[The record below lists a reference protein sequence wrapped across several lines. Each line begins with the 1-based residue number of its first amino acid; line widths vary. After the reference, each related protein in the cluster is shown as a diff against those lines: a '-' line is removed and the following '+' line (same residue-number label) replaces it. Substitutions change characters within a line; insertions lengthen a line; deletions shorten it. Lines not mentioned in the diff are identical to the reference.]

1 MNGAAAR
8 SSTFAIVLRSV
19 LLFCVTFGTDALG
32 FALPT
37 LGARLALPLLSS
49 GIAVGAVYR
58 WGRSMWPAVGLAG
71 FAIERSLGAPLLAAV
86 GAGAGLALGV
96 LLTDWLLRH
105 WRFDPGFNRGRDVST
120 FLLAAIIG
128 MAVPPSIGQFG
139 YLLVGDS
146 APEGWWLPWARWWGD
161 NTAGVLLVSP
171 LLLAITRQ
179 SLVRRSSRWFAETV
193 WLLAFAALIAAIFLV
208 PGATGR
214 APVAVSV
221 LTLVV
226 VAAIRFGLVAA
237 AAATLV
243 VSIVM
248 AVSFA
253 FDFGAFG
260 GYSAIAGLVALWSFS
275 GAAAGLTLLIT
286 ALLAERDAAAA
297 ARLGAERR
305 YAQIFDRSPQPMWV
319 HDPLTLRF
327 LLVNEAAV
335 QQYGWSREDLVAREI
350 TLLEAPDEEHVVPP
364 LAAGELLA
372 IPGPY
377 ETRHRTR
384 NGTVL
389 DVEVWTRSIELGG
402 ETGELV
408 FAIDVT
414 ERRALSRALLE
425 AISGEQRRIGQD
437 MHDGLGQE
445 LTGLALTAR
454 ALEIQATRDALGIAP
469 ELDRLA
475 KLASACIES
484 TRRIV
489 RGLSPLS
496 DADGNLP
503 AAIEALARTS
513 SLSGTDVQARAH
525 FDAPLSLPV
534 EARTHLLRIVQEAVQ
549 NALKHAHAD
558 SVAVE
563 LWVRPGAVMLSIE
576 DDGRG
581 LPPGSD
587 AGHGLGMRTMRFR
600 AAAIGGRLSVSA
612 RRGGGTRIVC
622 EAPQAAVEAIRA

>member
-1 MNGAAAR
+1 V
-8 SSTFAIVLRSV
+8 SSPSKGDGTLAIVLRNVLVFSV
-19 LLFCVTFGTDALG
+19 TYGSGALG
-32 FALPT
+32 FALPV
-37 LGARLALPLLSS
+37 LGARLALPLLPT
-49 GIAVGAVYR
+49 GIAIGALYR
-58 WGRSMWPAVGLAG
+58 WGRAMWPAVFVAG
-71 FAIERSLGAPLLAAV
+71 FAIERSLDAPVIAAV
-86 GAGAGLALGV
+86 GVGAGLTAGV

-105 WRFDPGFNRGRDVST
+105 WRFDPGFTRGRDVST
-120 FLLAAIIG
+120 FLLAAVIG
-128 MAVPPSIGQFG
+128 MVVPPTLGQLG
-139 YLLVGDS
+139 YLLAGDS
-146 APEGWWLPWARWWGD
+146 PLEGWWLPWARWWGD

-171 LLLAITRQ
+171 LLLSITRQ
-179 SLVRRSSRWFAETV
+179 SLKPRRSRWFAGTV
-193 WLLAFAALIAAIFLV
+193 WLLGFAALVGAIWVV
-208 PGATGR
+208 PSATGR
-214 APVAVSV
+214 APVA
-221 LTLVV
+221 LTAMTLVV
-226 VAAIRFGLVAA
+226 LAAIRFGVVAA
-237 AAATLV
+237 AAATFLF
-243 VSIVM
+243 SCAM
-248 AVSFA
+248 ALSFA
-253 FDFGAFG
+253 FDIGAFG
-260 GYSAIAGLVALWSFS
+260 GYSEFAGLIALWSFS
-275 GAAAGLTLLIT
+275 GATVGLTLLIT

-305 YAQIFDRSPQPMWV
+305 YAQIFDRSPQPLWV
-319 HDPLTLRF
+319 HDPVTLRF

-335 QQYGWSREDLVAREI
+335 QQYGWSREQLLAREI

-364 LAAGELLA
+364 QGAGEPPA
-372 IPGPY
+372 IPGPF

-389 DVEVWTRSIELGG
+389 DVEVWTRSIELGS
-402 ETGELV
+402 ESGELV
-408 FAIDVT
+408 FAINVT

-425 AISGEQRRIGQD
+425 AINGEQRRIGQD

-454 ALEIQATRDALGIAP
+454 ALEMQATRDSLSIAP
-469 ELDRLA
+469 ELERLA
-475 KLASACIES
+475 TLASGCIES

-513 SLSGTDVQARAH
+513 SLSGTDVQAH
-525 FDAPLSLPV
+525 THLDAPLSLPV

-549 NALKHAHAD
+549 NALKHANANAVD
-558 SVAVE
+558 VE
-563 LWVRPGAVMLSIE
+563 LWVRPGAVTLSID

-587 AGHGLGMRTMRFR
+587 AGPGLGMRTMRFR

-622 EAPQAAVEAIRA
+622 EAPQSAPVAASA